1 MTVPYFPILSVYRN
15 HTPGIDPVDMAAADS
30 RPDGFYLA
38 AAHHLRGVNG
48 GGYRTEGGFNVHHHP
63 FPHPRGRAEP
73 HAGYFENALFI
84 ALSQNCANLGR
95 TYVEAD
101 N

>member
-1 MTVPYFPILSVYRN
+1 
-15 HTPGIDPVDMAAADS
+15 MAAADS
-30 RPDGFYLA
+30 GPDAFYLT

-48 GGYRTEGGFNVHHHP
+48 GGYRAEGGFDVHHHP
-63 FPHPRGRAEP
+63 LPHPRGRAEP

-84 ALSQNCANLGR
+84 ALAYDRANLGR
-95 TYVEAD
+95 AYVETD